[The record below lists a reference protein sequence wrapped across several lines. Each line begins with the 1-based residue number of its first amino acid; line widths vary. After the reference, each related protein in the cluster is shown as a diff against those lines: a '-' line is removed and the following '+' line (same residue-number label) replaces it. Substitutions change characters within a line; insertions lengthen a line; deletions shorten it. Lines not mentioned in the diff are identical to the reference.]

1 MNLSN
6 YVCFFVHSFCVC
18 TLHIFRNMSLF
29 GLFAVCPCVRTKACV
44 CPGVFAC
51 MHMCVLACVRLCVG
65 VSVSLGSVQV
75 KELQE
80 ERGQG
85 FGTVAMILSTGLS
98 PHHPPPPTPISAP
111 CVCTISAAL
120 ACLLSVILMES
131 ERESPGWGNPPG
143 ENNCFTSLVLM
154 AAKAMPGMHTVH

>member
-1 MNLSN
+1 MCFLW
-6 YVCFFVHSFCVC
+6 VCFVCVHC
-18 TLHIFRNMSLF
+18 IFSRTCLCF
-29 GLFAVCPCVRTKACV
+29 RLFAVCACVCMKACV
-44 CPGVFAC
+44 CPGMYAC
-51 MHMCVLACVRLCVG
+51 MHMCALACVRVCVC

-85 FGTVAMILSTGLS
+85 LGTVAMLLSTGLS
-98 PHHPPPPTPISAP
+98 PPHPPPPISAP
-111 CVCTISAAL
+111 CACTISAAL

-143 ENNCFTSLVLM
+143 KNNCFTSLVLM